1 MFRGGDKLCCLTLPS
16 FVIMLMIYYSG
27 NKWTIK
33 QKKKMWEQVKEKE
46 KKKEGIVY
54 LFTEIIKAV
63 KSLIATLISIK
74 FLE

>member
-1 MFRGGDKLCCLTLPS
+1 MD
-16 FVIMLMIYYSG
+16 
-27 NKWTIK
+27 NKAE
-33 QKKKMWEQVKEKE
+33 KKNVGASEGKG

>member
-1 MFRGGDKLCCLTLPS
+1 MD
-16 FVIMLMIYYSG
+16 
-27 NKWTIK
+27 NKAE
-33 QKKKMWEQVKEKE
+33 KKNVGASEGKGK